1 MEWKT
6 RRSGRRDSPRWRDQ
20 NGEAF
25 LSAAGYI
32 LVTAGW
38 LVWFIPFPIIGWK
51 AKTPDRQDHRA
62 RWGLILEVLA
72 YLLLPLGKFWERS
85 PEPWTAT
92 RALGRHLRFDAALS
106 PDHELVRS
114 GPYSVL
120 RHPIYTSM
128 LCLLLGTAF
137 MIAPLPLFLAAI
149 VIFIGGTEIRVR
161 VEDGL
166 LASRFGDNFREYRRS
181 VSAYIP
187 LVR

>member
-1 MEWKT
+1 
-6 RRSGRRDSPRWRDQ
+6 
-20 NGEAF
+20 

-32 LVTAGW
+32 LVAAGW
-38 LVWFIPFPIIGWK
+38 LVWFIPFPIVGWK

-62 RWGLILEVLA
+62 RWGLILEVVA
-72 YLLLPLGKFWERS
+72 YLLLPLGKFWTRS
-85 PEPWTAT
+85 PEPWRIACSILFFALAALLSWTAT

-106 PDHELVRS
+106 PDHELVRN
-114 GPYSVL
+114 GPYRVL

-149 VIFIGGTEIRVR
+149 VLFIAGTEIRVR

-166 LASRFGDNFREYRRS
+166 LASRFGDNFREYQHS
-181 VSAYIP
+181 VSAYVP
-187 LVR
+187 LLR